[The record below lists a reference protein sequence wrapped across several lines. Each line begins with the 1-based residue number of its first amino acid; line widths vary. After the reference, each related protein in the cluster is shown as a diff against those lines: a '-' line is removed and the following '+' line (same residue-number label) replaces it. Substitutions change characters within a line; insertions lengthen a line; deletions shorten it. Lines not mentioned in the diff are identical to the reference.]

1 MFYTK
6 SNVSGSPKCQT
17 RLILQASGAVWGEG
31 CGYSIRTAWPP
42 APHSLMKKVLISKA
56 LGVGSLPRYEGG
68 SSRGNK
74 YLVEGQYFR
83 PSAPQLSAVHAS
95 RLLGFRQFSLTPHAD
110 TDPGREKVLF
120 SSKWI
125 STTSVSIQPHLLCA
139 AVLEKQERGRVWGRR
154 NLSVTRS
161 CRREPVSR

>member
-6 SNVSGSPKCQT
+6 SDVSGSPKCQT
-17 RLILQASGAVWGEG
+17 RLILQASGAGGWGEG

-42 APHSLMKKVLISKA
+42 APHSLMEKVLISKA

-83 PSAPQLSAVHAS
+83 TSAPQLSAVHAS

-110 TDPGREKVLF
+110 TDPSREKVLF

-125 STTSVSIQPHLLCA
+125 KHHVRFHPTSLTLC
-139 AVLEKQERGRVWGRR
+139 GRVRKTREGPSMGPTK
-154 NLSVTRS
+154 SVGD
-161 CRREPVSR
+161 EVV